1 MADAVDKDSKTEEAT
16 EKKIRDTIEK
26 GKLPNS
32 REAALLASFLAILIY
47 AVFYAR
53 DAFIDLGVYLSIF
66 LEKPEAWPLD
76 TENDIIE
83 LYRSVMVATT
93 QAVASLLVLLVLAGI
108 GASVFQNMPRF
119 VGERIRPQLSR
130 ISLSK
135 GWNRLF
141 GVQGFV
147 EFLKSLAKL
156 GFACVVLSLTLSQDH
171 RRLLAGMITNP
182 LEFAMVIRSISVD
195 ILTAIVF
202 VMVAI
207 AAADLFWSRFSWRRD
222 MRMSK
227 QEVKDELKQ
236 SEGDPIVKSR
246 LRSLARDRSR
256 RRMIAA
262 VPRATLVIANPT
274 HFSIALKYVR
284 EEDSAPVVLAKGQD
298 LVALKIREIARE
310 HNIPVFEDVALARSM
325 YKQVSVDSVIPSQ
338 FYQAVAELVRVVYAR
353 KSGVQ
358 AGVMNGRSIAQ

>member
-1 MADAVDKDSKTEEAT
+1 MADTVDKDSKTEEAT

-26 GKLPNS
+26 GKLPHS
-32 REAALLASFLAILIY
+32 KETAILASFVAIL
-47 AVFYAR
+47 VFTLFYAR
-53 DAFIDLGVYLSIF
+53 DSFAGLGIF
-66 LEKPEAWPLD
+66 LSVFMEKPEAWPLD
-76 TENDIIE
+76 TAADVIT
-83 LYRSVMVATT
+83 LYQTVMM
-93 QAVASLLVLLVLAGI
+93 QIGRAVVSLLVLLVIAGI
-108 GASVFQNMPRF
+108 GASVFQNLPQF

-130 ISLSK
+130 ISLSQ
-135 GWNRLF
+135 GWKRLF

-156 GFACVVLSLTLSQDH
+156 GFVAAVLVLTLSQDH

-182 LEFAMVIRSISVD
+182 WEFGLVIRSIAVD
-195 ILTAIVF
+195 ILFAIVF
-202 VMVAI
+202 VMGAI
-207 AAADLFWSRFSWRRD
+207 AAADLVWSRFRWKSD

-246 LRSLARDRSR
+246 IRSVARDRAR
-256 RRMIAA
+256 KRMMTA

-284 EEDSAPVVLAKGQD
+284 DEDSAPVVLAKGQD
-298 LVALKIREIARE
+298 IVALRIREIAKE
-310 HNIPVFEDVALARSM
+310 HGIPIFEDVALARSM

-338 FYQAVAELVRVVYAR
+338 FYQAVAELVRIVYSNKTGHR
-353 KSGVQ
+353 Q
-358 AGVMNGRSIAQ
+358 